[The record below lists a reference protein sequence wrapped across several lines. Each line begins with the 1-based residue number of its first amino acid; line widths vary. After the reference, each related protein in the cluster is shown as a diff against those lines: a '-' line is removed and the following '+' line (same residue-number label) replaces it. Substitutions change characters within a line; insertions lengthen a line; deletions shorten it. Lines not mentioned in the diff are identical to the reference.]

1 MMWNGVKV
9 GKVKGGNNQRQKSE
23 DVELELRVDLV
34 LCSKNCALALPR
46 QRCIACCI
54 WMLRVPYTQFACSGA
69 LQRCCATSADS
80 VYM

>member
-1 MMWNGVKV
+1 MWNGVKV
-9 GKVKGGNNQRQKSE
+9 GKVGTINIKSLKMLSLSCE
-23 DVELELRVDLV
+23 LILYYARKKKTVPWHYQDNDVSRV
-34 LCSKNCALALPR
+34 AF
-46 QRCIACCI
+46 

>member
-9 GKVKGGNNQRQKSE
+9 GKVGTINIKSLKMLSLSC
-23 DVELELRVDLV
+23 ELILYYAR
-34 LCSKNCALALPR
+34 KNCALALPR

-54 WMLRVPYTQFACSGA
+54 WMLRVPYTLFTCSGA